1 MDRVSIS
8 PSLRSSLC
16 ICRAIQAS
24 GTRPFSCKNPKI
36 SCNNAACSARLM
48 PRKSGMRQTSQSR
61 RTEAGSLAR
70 AAISASCANNLS
82 AARSSASR
90 ARRPC
95 ACPHC
100 TSPRHH
106 ALPPVICLPR
116 CSSHSIPRVQALDR
130 SASALRCFPPRA
142 RSAVAGRARLAPSPA
157 LTDYFA
163 ASPRP
168 CCPRRVPH
176 LFARHWQ
183 FRFARCVSRSVLN

>member
-90 ARRPC
+90 ARTRRSWSGFCSRDAISAGSDPKRIP
-95 ACPHC
+95 ACLQFTLPIGENRC
-100 TSPRHH
+100 PVMARATSSSSGGASPVTPK
-106 ALPPVICLPR
+106 LPLL
-116 CSSHSIPRVQALDR
+116 IPRPARPAIWASSLGAR
-130 SASALRCFPPRA
+130 GRIRRPSNLLSAENA
-142 RSAVAGRARLAPSPA
+142 
-157 LTDYFA
+157 T
-163 ASPRP
+163 
-168 CCPRRVPH
+168 
-176 LFARHWQ
+176 
-183 FRFARCVSRSVLN
+183 